1 MENLI
6 PEILKDEDG
15 NIPVPPVDRS
25 TCALLGSTA
34 LIVQAMMAVLVLA
47 SLIIKRFREL
57 PRRPWPVWMGDVSK
71 QIIGQGFLH
80 VRWGSFPI
88 STIGRL

>member
-1 MENLI
+1 MDNLI
-6 PEILKDEDG
+6 PDLLKDEDG

-25 TCALLGSTA
+25 TCALLGGTA
-34 LIVQAMMAVLVLA
+34 LAVQGMMAGLVLV
-47 SLIIKRFREL
+47 SLIIKRFREQ

-80 VRWGSFPI
+80 VSQAEFLSVLTAI
-88 STIGRL
+88 